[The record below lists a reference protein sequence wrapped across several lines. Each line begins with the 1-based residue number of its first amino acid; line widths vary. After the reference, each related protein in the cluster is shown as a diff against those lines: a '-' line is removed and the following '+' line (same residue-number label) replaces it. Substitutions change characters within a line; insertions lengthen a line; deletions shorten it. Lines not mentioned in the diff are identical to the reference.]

1 MFRSFHNSQNRQ
13 KTTTKKSGYWSGRI
27 KRSKVKKA
35 VHSLKEETFLHLYLK
50 FQYSVHESQESR
62 SFFKGRNILKFIF
75 KISIFS
81 S

>member
-50 FQYSVHESQESR
+50 FQYSVHEKN
-62 SFFKGRNILKFIF
+62 FLFKILKGFPD
-75 KISIFS
+75 IS
-81 S
+81 

>member
-13 KTTTKKSGYWSGRI
+13 KTTIKKSGYWSGRI

-50 FQYSVHESQESR
+50 FQYSVHEKN
-62 SFFKGRNILKFIF
+62 FLFKILKGFPD
-75 KISIFS
+75 IS
-81 S
+81 

>member
-35 VHSLKEETFLHLYLK
+35 VHSLKEETFLNLYLK
-50 FQYSVHESQESR
+50 FQYSVHEKN
-62 SFFKGRNILKFIF
+62 FLFKILKGFPD
-75 KISIFS
+75 IS
-81 S
+81 